1 MEAVAQGIKQG
12 EAAASGAAA
21 ITVEKHKSNFRA
33 QHGTFADKPS
43 QNITRWL
50 QKAQDYMDA
59 HMIQSLEMG
68 SIVIHCIKGEPA
80 VKIRRMLEVPGDNYI
95 HDYHFCKQPI
105 QPAVPYTPYQPQQE
119 AADQITEQTE
129 ERNGVT
135 VVTIAFKAAVLF
147 KEAQPALLPV
157 RYQPIRKVR
166 FNYSTPQ
173 VQILGFFL
181 CILSYRPTD

>member
-50 QKAQDYMDA
+50 QKAQDYKDA

-68 SIVIHCIKGEPA
+68 SILIHCVAGEPA
-80 VKIRRMLEVPGDNYI
+80 VKIRRMLEVPGDHYK
-95 HDYHFCKQPI
+95 HADHFCEQKLQTSI
-105 QPAVPYTPYQPQQE
+105 LYT
-119 AADQITEQTE
+119 
-129 ERNGVT
+129 
-135 VVTIAFKAAVLF
+135 
-147 KEAQPALLPV
+147 V
-157 RYQPIRKVR
+157 RAP
-166 FNYSTPQ
+166 S
-173 VQILGFFL
+173 
-181 CILSYRPTD
+181 